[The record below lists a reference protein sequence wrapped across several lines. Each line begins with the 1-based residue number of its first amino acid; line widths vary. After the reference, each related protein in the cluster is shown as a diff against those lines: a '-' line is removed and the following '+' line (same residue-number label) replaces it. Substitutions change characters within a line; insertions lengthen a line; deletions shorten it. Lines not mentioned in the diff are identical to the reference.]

1 MQRSAIL
8 FGGKLILN
16 HEKNH
21 FLDNWREV
29 SLFKIQG
36 MSKYVT
42 AAQAV
47 QVVKS
52 GDRVYLQAAA
62 AAPTVLANAL
72 TDRAQELR
80 DVEICHLHTE
90 GEARYANPALA
101 DSFHVNSFFIGANV
115 RHTLKAGN
123 GSYTPVFLSE
133 LPHLFRKKVLPL
145 DVVFIHVS
153 PPDVH
158 GYCSLGVSVEA
169 TVAAIEQAKIVVAQ
183 VNKNMP
189 RTFGDGI
196 IHVSKINYL
205 VEVDVPIYGHE
216 VAPFT
221 AEEEKIGGFVASLID
236 DRSTLQMGIGSIP
249 NAALSKL
256 THHKDLGLHTEMFSD
271 GVIDLIESGVI
282 TCNYKGTLR
291 GRVLATFLVGSQRLY
306 TYVHDNPFIE
316 LKESSMVNDTARI
329 RKNPKMIAINS
340 AIEVD
345 VTGQVC
351 ADSIGP
357 RMYSGVG
364 GQMDFIRGASLS
376 EGGKAIIALPSTT
389 KRGESRI
396 VPFLKQGAGVV
407 STRSHVQYIITEYGI
422 ADLYGKTLKQRAEA
436 MIRIAHPNHQEGIE
450 RAYYELL
457 NSI

>member
-1 MQRSAIL
+1 
-8 FGGKLILN
+8 
-16 HEKNH
+16 
-21 FLDNWREV
+21 
-29 SLFKIQG
+29 

-42 AAQAV
+42 AAEAV

-52 GDRVYLQAAA
+52 GDRVYVQAAA
-62 AAPTVLANAL
+62 ATPTVLTKAL
-72 TDRAQELR
+72 AKRASELR

-90 GEARYANPALA
+90 GEAPYANPELA
-101 DSFHVNSFFIGANV
+101 ESFHVNSFFIGANV

-133 LPHLFRKKVLPL
+133 LPLLFRKKVVLL

-153 PPDVH
+153 PPDCH

-169 TVAAIEQAKIVVAQ
+169 SIAAIENAKIVVAQ

-196 IHVSKINYL
+196 LHVSEINYL
-205 VEVDVPIYGHE
+205 VEVDVPIFAHE
-216 VAPFT
+216 VTSFSE
-221 AEEEKIGGFVASLID
+221 EEEKIGEFVASLID
-236 DRSTLQMGIGSIP
+236 NKSTLQMGIGSIP

-256 THHKDLGLHTEMFSD
+256 KNHKDLGLHTEMFSD
-271 GVIDLIESGVI
+271 GVIDLIENDVI
-282 TCNYKGTLR
+282 NCNYKGVSR
-291 GRVLATFLVGSQRLY
+291 GRALATFLIGSKRLY
-306 TYVHDNPFIE
+306 DFVNDNPFIE
-316 LKESSMVNDTARI
+316 MKESSLVNDTAII

-351 ADSIGP
+351 ADSIGAN
-357 RMYSGVG
+357 MYSGVG

-376 EGGKAIIALPSTT
+376 EGGKAIIALPSVT

-396 VPFLKQGAGVV
+396 VPHLKQGAGVV
-407 STRSHVQYIITEYGI
+407 TTRSHVQYIITENGI
-422 ADLYGKTLKQRAEA
+422 ANLYGKTLKQRVNE
-436 MIRIAHPNHQEGIE
+436 MVKIAHPNHQEAIE
-450 RAYYELL
+450 KAYF
-457 NSI
+457 NMIK